1 MWLTYAG
8 HNVVMTLPPVAL
20 AVLKAFD
27 IDEENVL

>member
-1 MWLTYAG
+1 MYAG
-8 HNVVMTLPPVAL
+8 HNEVMTFPSVAL